1 MFYSKEPTFVQLFYN
16 KLKILKV
23 SSIKLYDVIAMLILA
38 KPPRLFTL
46 SYFLSLIKLHIFY
59 QKQIKTRKEPNLTLT
74 FSILF
79 LKKKLSR
86 FYD

>member
-46 SYFLSLIKLHIFY
+46 SYFLIKLHIFY